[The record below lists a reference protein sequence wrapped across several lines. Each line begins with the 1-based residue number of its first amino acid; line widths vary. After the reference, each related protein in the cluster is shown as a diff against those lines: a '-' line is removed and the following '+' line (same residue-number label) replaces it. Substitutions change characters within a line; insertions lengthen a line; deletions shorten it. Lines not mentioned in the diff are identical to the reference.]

1 MIKDVKP
8 YKRSVVF
15 SGGGTRFVLYCGIYA
30 AMLEH
35 DLKPDNIIATCG
47 AAISSAIIQTFPD
60 PKDILSYLESEEFCN
75 FVMDVQMTNQIR
87 LDKLPLYCFNH
98 AFKNKKAPVL
108 LDIYNKY
115 FMEMTQDMS
124 TILPSLNHIDKNAPS
139 SIVLGAKINYS
150 PEEIG
155 SKRNNKKLF
164 QKVWIPS
171 ANCNITYLE
180 HLASLDNSTDKDS
193 AIAPTPIILNDVS
206 PLQAARIS
214 MSDMF
219 YVAPAQYKGSHY
231 LGGAIDLVPVEL
243 ALALAD
249 QVWIEKKDP
258 YKKFEEGLVNTVFGY
273 SGNKRLEQ
281 INQFQVNQIDT
292 TNVKQALAGH
302 YVSRTWDW
310 RKLRLSLSKPT
321 SIQQCREDIKHIF
334 DYGYQSF
341 IKTL

>member
-1 MIKDVKP
+1 MKDVKP
-8 YKRSVVF
+8 YQRSVVF

-30 AMLEH
+30 AMVEH

-47 AAISSAIIQTFPD
+47 AAISTAIIQAFPN
-60 PKDILSYLESEEFCN
+60 PKDIIDYLESEEFCN
-75 FVMDVQMTNQIR
+75 FVMEVEMTNQIR
-87 LDKLPLYCFNH
+87 LDKLPLYCLKH
-98 AFKNKKAPVL
+98 AYKNEKAPVL

-115 FMEMTQDMS
+115 FMEMTQDMA
-124 TILPSLNHIDKNAPS
+124 TLLPSLNQVEESAPT
-139 SIVLGAKINYS
+139 SIILGAKINYS
-150 PEEIG
+150 SDEIG
-155 SKRNNKKLF
+155 SKRNNRKLF

-171 ANCNITYLE
+171 ENCNSAVLE
-180 HLASLDNSTDKDS
+180 RLTALDNAIDPGSAVAST
-193 AIAPTPIILNDVS
+193 PFILKGLK

-219 YVAPAQYKGSHY
+219 YVAPAQYQGDYY
-231 LGGAIDLVPVEL
+231 LGGAVDLMPIEL
-243 ALALAD
+243 ALALAN

-258 YKKFEEGLVNTVFGY
+258 YKKFEEGLVNAVFGY

-281 INQFQVNQIDT
+281 IKQYQVNQIDT

-302 YVSRTWDW
+302 YVSRSWDW
-310 RKLRLSLSKPT
+310 KKLKLSLSKPT

-334 DYGYQSF
+334 DYGYQCF